1 MEEKIFPKIG
11 TPNLKTRVY
20 ELLLDL
26 IVSGKLEVGEMLP
39 SERILAEEL
48 GVSRTVLREAI
59 KSLET
64 RGVLTVTHGKGI
76 RVNPVTSSDISHA
89 FMLYLRRQNQEL
101 PLMDLI
107 EFRSMLEPE
116 IVKLAA
122 IKADENDKGRLEEIV
137 GHMEEAIDTVD
148 QFNKVDLE
156 YHLELAKIT
165 RNIFLT
171 TVMEELIIPIRES
184 IVATGGVDVKEVFRE
199 HYDVFKYV
207 KAKKP
212 EEASRAMIKSLKHS
226 RQLLEKHWKKQK

>member
-1 MEEKIFPKIG
+1 MKEKIFPNIG

-26 IVSGKLEVGEMLP
+26 IISGKLKVGEMLP

-76 RVNPVTSSDISHA
+76 RVNPVNGSDISHA
-89 FMLYLRRQNQEL
+89 FMLYLKRQDQEV
-101 PLMDLI
+101 PLMDLL
-107 EFRSMLEPE
+107 EFRNIVEPE

-122 IKADENDKGRLEEIV
+122 AKADDGDILRLEKIV
-137 GHMEEAIDTVD
+137 GRMQEAIDTVD
-148 QFNKVDLE
+148 QFNRVDLE

-171 TVMEELIIPIRES
+171 TIMEELIIPIRES
-184 IVATGGVDVKEVFRE
+184 IVATGGVDNKEVFRE
-199 HYDVFKYV
+199 HYEVFNQV
-207 KAKKP
+207 KAKDS
-212 EEASRAMIKSLKHS
+212 EGAGAAMVRSLKHS
-226 RQLLEKHWKKQK
+226 RQILEKQGKK